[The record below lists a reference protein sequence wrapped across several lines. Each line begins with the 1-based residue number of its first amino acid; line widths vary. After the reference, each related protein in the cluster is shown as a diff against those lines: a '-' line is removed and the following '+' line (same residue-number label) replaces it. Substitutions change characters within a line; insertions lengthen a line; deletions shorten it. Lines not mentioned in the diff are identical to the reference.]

1 MSNPS
6 DNNLYRIITK
16 AAALFGGV
24 QVVNIICS
32 VIRTKIV
39 AILLGSAGIG
49 IIGLYNSAIET
60 ISALTGLGIRSS
72 SVREISEAATKQG
85 TPNLSRIVTVV
96 RRWSWLVGLLGAV
109 ALISLAPI
117 LSKITFGDN
126 KHIWGFVFLSCTLLF
141 SALSS
146 GEQAILQ
153 GTKQLKSLARSSV
166 YGSIAS
172 LLLSIPL
179 YYIWGIDGIVP
190 SLIVYSATTLIVVLL
205 YKDRKIEK
213 QELSVQETLKYG
225 KEMVVLGIFMTVST
239 FITTLFSYI
248 FSAYLNHCS
257 GETAVGYYQAGYTMM
272 NKYVGLIFAAM
283 AMEYYPRLS
292 GVSDDNRTMSKYIGK
307 QVEMMQLMLASV
319 ITLFIVLHPLMIR
332 ILYTTDFYVINGYLL
347 LAIQGIS
354 FKAISWAIGF
364 VLLAKGKGKLY
375 LYTEL
380 ASDVITLSLNILL
393 YHYYGLAG
401 VGASY
406 TIGFII
412 YLAIIY
418 GVCRHNY
425 DIRPGKKAWIA
436 TFITTTISITTCIC
450 YVYLR
455 PVAWILA
462 VITTITAVIIIYRK
476 WQNNDV
482 N

>member
-1 MSNPS
+1 
-6 DNNLYRIITK
+6 
-16 AAALFGGV
+16 
-24 QVVNIICS
+24 
-32 VIRTKIV
+32 
-39 AILLGSAGIG
+39 
-49 IIGLYNSAIET
+49 
-60 ISALTGLGIRSS
+60 
-72 SVREISEAATKQG
+72 
-85 TPNLSRIVTVV
+85 
-96 RRWSWLVGLLGAV
+96 
-109 ALISLAPI
+109 
-117 LSKITFGDN
+117 
-126 KHIWGFVFLSCTLLF
+126 
-141 SALSS
+141 
-146 GEQAILQ
+146 
-153 GTKQLKSLARSSV
+153 
-166 YGSIAS
+166 
-172 LLLSIPL
+172 
-179 YYIWGIDGIVP
+179 
-190 SLIVYSATTLIVVLL
+190 
-205 YKDRKIEK
+205 
-213 QELSVQETLKYG
+213 
-225 KEMVVLGIFMTVST
+225 
-239 FITTLFSYI
+239 
-248 FSAYLNHCS
+248 
-257 GETAVGYYQAGYTMM
+257 MM

-425 DIRPGKKAWIA
+425 NIRPGKKAWIA

>member
-213 QELSVQETLKYG
+213 QELSAQETLKYG

-425 DIRPGKKAWIA
+425 NIRPGKKAWIA

-455 PVAWILA
+455 PMAWILA

>member
-49 IIGLYNSAIET
+49 IIGLYNNAIET

-257 GETAVGYYQAGYTMM
+257 GETTVGYYQAGYTMM

-418 GVCRHNY
+418 GVCRRNY
-425 DIRPGKKAWIA
+425 DIRPGQKAWIA

>member
-1 MSNPS
+1 MSKPS

-109 ALISLAPI
+109 VLISLAPV
-117 LSKITFGDN
+117 LSQVTFGDN
-126 KHIWGFVFLSCTLLF
+126 EHSWGFVFLSCALLF

-153 GTKQLKSLARSSV
+153 GTKQLKALARSSV

-179 YYIWGIDGIVP
+179 YYIWGVDGIVP

-213 QELSVQETLKYG
+213 QELSTQETFKYG

-257 GETAVGYYQAGYTMM
+257 GETTVGYYQAGYTMM
-272 NKYVGLIFAAM
+272 NKYVGLIFTAM

-292 GVSDDNRTMSKYIGK
+292 GVSDDNKMMSKYIGK

-319 ITLFIVLHPLMIR
+319 ITIFIVLHPLMIR

-380 ASDVITLSLNILL
+380 ASDVITLSLNIIF

-436 TFITTTISITTCIC
+436 TFITTIISITTCIC
-450 YVYLR
+450 YIYLR
-455 PVAWILA
+455 PMAWILA
-462 VITTITAVIIIYRK
+462 VATTITAVIIIYRK
-476 WQNNDV
+476 WQNDDV